1 MREEGEKQKEIN
13 FFASPPF
20 FPLSH
25 SLSECPSEW
34 VRAEAGEYYAAKRS
48 QFRFFPFPRTQGL
61 MGDCSKVEQLKGP
74 VLFLRVVVSLLR
86 DELCFSTLYK
96 ILS

>member
-20 FPLSH
+20 FPTPL

-48 QFRFFPFPRTQGL
+48 QFRFLPAATLGAVGL
-61 MGDCSKVEQLKGP
+61 GKGNT
-74 VLFLRVVVSLLR
+74 LRSCVRAV
-86 DELCFSTLYK
+86 
-96 ILS
+96 